1 MVLGKRAASAESAA
15 PELPAQLPRHV
26 AIIMDGNRRWARAR
40 MLPRVLGHH
49 AGMRA
54 VRNVVEAAHDIG
66 LAYLTLYSFSSE
78 NWQRDTL
85 EVSDLMGLL
94 KRFIREDLAA
104 MHAKNVRLRFI
115 GGRERV
121 APDILKLLDDART
134 LTQENTGLNLTI
146 AFNYGGQ
153 DEIVDAVR
161 AIAAEAKAGTLQ
173 PESID
178 RSTISQFLHTAGVPD
193 PDLVIRTSGEQRL
206 SNFLIWQSAYAE
218 FVFTDT
224 LWPDFKRE
232 SLISALNE
240 FGQRQRRYGGAGGG
254 A

>member
-1 MVLGKRAASAESAA
+1 MSSGAAETKR
-15 PELPAQLPRHV
+15 LPRHV
-26 AIIMDGNRRWARAR
+26 AIIMDGNRRWARSR

-54 VRNVVEAAHDIG
+54 VRNVVTASNDIG
-66 LAYLTLYSFSSE
+66 ISYLTLYSFSSE
-78 NWQRDTL
+78 NWQRDAH

-94 KRFIREDLAA
+94 RRFIRDNLAE

-115 GGRERV
+115 GGRDRV
-121 APDILKLLDDART
+121 SPDILKMLDESRETTAG
-134 LTQENTGLNLTI
+134 NTGLNLTI

-161 AIAAEAKAGTLQ
+161 AIAREAKAGTLA
-173 PESID
+173 PEDID
-178 RSTISQFLHTAGVPD
+178 RAVISGYLHTAGVPD

-224 LWPDFKRE
+224 LWPDFDRK
-232 SLISALNE
+232 ALEAAIEE
-240 FGQRQRRYGGAGGG
+240 FSGRQRRFGGAGE
-254 A
+254 AA

>member
-1 MVLGKRAASAESAA
+1 MSSGAAET
-15 PELPAQLPRHV
+15 LRLPRHV
-26 AIIMDGNRRWARAR
+26 AIIMDGNRRWARSR
-40 MLPRVLGHH
+40 LLPRVLGHH

-54 VRNVVEAAHDIG
+54 VRNVVAASNDIG
-66 LAYLTLYSFSSE
+66 ISYLTLYSFSSE
-78 NWQRDTL
+78 NWQRDAH

-94 KRFIREDLAA
+94 RRFIRDNLAE

-115 GGRERV
+115 GGRDRV
-121 APDILKLLDDART
+121 SPDILRMLDESRETTA
-134 LTQENTGLNLTI
+134 QNTGLNLTI

-161 AIAAEAKAGTLQ
+161 AIAREARSGTLA
-173 PESID
+173 PEEID
-178 RSTISQFLHTAGVPD
+178 RQVISGYLHTAGVPD

-224 LWPDFKRE
+224 LWPDFDRK
-232 SLISALNE
+232 ALEAAIEE
-240 FGQRQRRYGGAGGG
+240 FGRRQRRFGGTGEA

>member
-1 MVLGKRAASAESAA
+1 MSAAAA
-15 PELPAQLPRHV
+15 PETLRLPRHV

-40 MLPRVLGHH
+40 LLPRVLGHH

-54 VRNVVEAAHDIG
+54 VRKVVAAAHVIG
-66 LAYLTLYSFSSE
+66 IAYLTLYSFSSE
-78 NWQRDTL
+78 NWRRDAH
-85 EVSDLMGLL
+85 EVSDIMGLL
-94 KRFIREDLAA
+94 RRFIREDLAE

-121 APDILKLLDDART
+121 SPDILAMLDDARA
-134 LTQENTGLNLTI
+134 LTEGNTGLNLTI

-161 AIAAEAKAGTLQ
+161 AIAREAKAGALQ
-173 PESID
+173 PEAIG
-178 RSTISQFLHTAGVPD
+178 RETISQFLHTAGVPD
-193 PDLVIRTSGEQRL
+193 PDLIIRTSGEQRL

-224 LWPDFKRE
+224 LWPEFDRKALIGAIEEFNRRE
-232 SLISALNE
+232 
-240 FGQRQRRYGGAGGG
+240 RRYGAGDGA
-254 A
+254 

>member
-1 MVLGKRAASAESAA
+1 MSAAAA
-15 PELPAQLPRHV
+15 PETLRLPRHV

-40 MLPRVLGHH
+40 LLPRVLGHH

-54 VRNVVEAAHDIG
+54 VRKVVAAAHDIG
-66 LAYLTLYSFSSE
+66 IAYLTLYSFSSE
-78 NWQRDTL
+78 NWRRDAH
-85 EVSDLMGLL
+85 EVSDIMGLL
-94 KRFIREDLAA
+94 RRFIREDLAE

-121 APDILKLLDDART
+121 SPDILAMLDDARA
-134 LTQENTGLNLTI
+134 LTEGNTGLNLTI

-161 AIAAEAKAGTLQ
+161 AIAREAKAGALQ
-173 PESID
+173 PEAIG
-178 RSTISQFLHTAGVPD
+178 RETISQFLHTAGVPD
-193 PDLVIRTSGEQRL
+193 PDLIIRTSGEQRL

-224 LWPDFKRE
+224 LWPEFDRKALIGAIEEFNRRE
-232 SLISALNE
+232 
-240 FGQRQRRYGGAGGG
+240 RRYGAGDGA
-254 A
+254 

>member
-1 MVLGKRAASAESAA
+1 MSSGVAET
-15 PELPAQLPRHV
+15 LRLPRHV

-40 MLPRVLGHH
+40 LLPRVLGHH

-54 VRNVVEAAHDIG
+54 VRNVVTASSDIG
-66 LAYLTLYSFSSE
+66 LEYLTLYSFSSE
-78 NWQRDTL
+78 NWQRDAH

-94 KRFIREDLAA
+94 RRFIRDNLAE

-115 GGRERV
+115 GGRDRV
-121 APDILKLLDDART
+121 SPDILKMLDESRETTAN
-134 LTQENTGLNLTI
+134 NTGLNLTI

-161 AIAAEAKAGTLQ
+161 AIAREARAGTLA
-173 PESID
+173 PEAID
-178 RSTISQFLHTAGVPD
+178 RTIISAYLHTAGVPD
-193 PDLVIRTSGEQRL
+193 PDLVVRTSGEQRL

-224 LWPDFKRE
+224 LWPDFDRK
-232 SLISALNE
+232 ALQAAIEE
-240 FGQRQRRYGGAGGG
+240 FGRRQRRFGGAGE
-254 A
+254 AA

>member
-1 MVLGKRAASAESAA
+1 MTSGAAEAMR
-15 PELPAQLPRHV
+15 LPRHV

-40 MLPRVLGHH
+40 LLPRVLGHH

-54 VRNVVEAAHDIG
+54 VRNVVTAANDLGI
-66 LAYLTLYSFSSE
+66 AYLTLYSFSSE
-78 NWQRDTL
+78 NWQRDAH

-94 KRFIREDLAA
+94 RRFIRENLSE
-104 MHAKNVRLRFI
+104 MHSKNVRLRFI
-115 GGRERV
+115 GGRDRV
-121 APDILKLLDDART
+121 SPDILKMLDESRV
-134 LTQENTGLNLTI
+134 LTQNNTGLNLTI

-161 AIAAEAKAGTLQ
+161 AIAREAQAGKIQ
-173 PESID
+173 PDDID
-178 RSTISQFLHTAGVPD
+178 RGVISGYLHTAGVPD

-218 FVFTDT
+218 FVFTDV
-224 LWPDFKRE
+224 LWPEFDKRA
-232 SLISALNE
+232 LVSAIDE
-240 FGQRQRRYGGAGGG
+240 FSRRDRRYGGTGEA

>member
-1 MVLGKRAASAESAA
+1 MNSGVADTKR
-15 PELPAQLPRHV
+15 LPRHV
-26 AIIMDGNRRWARAR
+26 AIIMDGNRRWARSR

-54 VRNVVEAAHDIG
+54 VRNVVTASNDIG
-66 LAYLTLYSFSSE
+66 ISYLTLYSFSSE
-78 NWQRDTL
+78 NWQRDAH

-94 KRFIREDLAA
+94 RRFIRDNLAE

-115 GGRERV
+115 GGRDRV
-121 APDILKLLDDART
+121 SPDILRMLDESRETTAG
-134 LTQENTGLNLTI
+134 NTGLNLTI

-161 AIAAEAKAGTLQ
+161 AIAREAKAGTLA
-173 PESID
+173 PEDID
-178 RSTISQFLHTAGVPD
+178 RAVISGYLHTAGVPD

-224 LWPDFKRE
+224 LWPDFDRK
-232 SLISALNE
+232 ALEAAIEE
-240 FGQRQRRYGGAGGG
+240 FGRRQRRFGGAGE
-254 A
+254 AA

>member
-1 MVLGKRAASAESAA
+1 MTALASAHAT
-15 PELPAQLPRHV
+15 QLPRHV

-54 VRNVVEAAHDIG
+54 VRTVVTAAHEIG
-66 LAYLTLYSFSSE
+66 IPYLTLYSFSSE
-78 NWQRDTL
+78 NWQREPG

-94 KRFIREDLAA
+94 RRFIRQDLAE
-104 MHAKNVRLRFI
+104 MHAKGVKLRFI
-115 GGRERV
+115 GGRDRV
-121 APDILKLLDDART
+121 SPDILAMLDEART
-134 LTQENTGLNLTI
+134 LTQSNTGLHLTI

-161 AIAAEAKAGTLQ
+161 AIAAEAKAGRLD
-173 PESID
+173 PEAID
-178 RSTISQFLHTAGVPD
+178 RTTISGFLHTAGVPD
-193 PDLVIRTSGEQRL
+193 PDLVIRTSGEKRL

-218 FVFTDT
+218 FVFTEV
-224 LWPDFKRE
+224 LWPEFDKKALLNALSEFAQRE
-232 SLISALNE
+232 
-240 FGQRQRRYGGAGGG
+240 RRYGGAGEQ

>member
-1 MVLGKRAASAESAA
+1 MTSAA
-15 PELPAQLPRHV
+15 GEQLRLPRHV

-40 MLPRVLGHH
+40 LLPRVLGHH

-54 VRNVVEAAHDIG
+54 VRNVVTSANELG
-66 LAYLTLYSFSSE
+66 VAYLTLYSFSSE
-78 NWQRDTL
+78 NWQRDAH

-94 KRFIREDLAA
+94 RRFIRDNLAE

-115 GGRERV
+115 GGRDRV
-121 APDILKLLDDART
+121 SPDILQMLDESRV
-134 LTQENTGLNLTI
+134 LTQSNTGLNLTI

-161 AIAAEAKAGTLQ
+161 AIAREAKAGTIQ
-173 PESID
+173 PDAID
-178 RSTISQFLHTAGVPD
+178 REIISGYLHTAGVPD

-218 FVFTDT
+218 FVFTDV
-224 LWPDFKRE
+224 LWPEFDRQ
-232 SLISALNE
+232 ALLAAIEE
-240 FGQRQRRYGGAGGG
+240 FGRRDRRFGGAGD
-254 A
+254 AA

>member
-1 MVLGKRAASAESAA
+1 MSTGATNSLRM
-15 PELPAQLPRHV
+15 PRHV

-40 MLPRVLGHH
+40 LLPRVLGHH

-54 VRNVVEAAHDIG
+54 VRNVVTAANDLG
-66 LAYLTLYSFSSE
+66 VAYLTLYSFSSE
-78 NWQRDTL
+78 NWQRDAH

-94 KRFIREDLAA
+94 RRFIRENLAE

-115 GGRERV
+115 GGRDRV
-121 APDILKLLDDART
+121 SPDILKMLDESRV
-134 LTQENTGLNLTI
+134 LTENNTGLNLTI

-161 AIAAEAKAGTLQ
+161 AIAREAQAGTIR
-173 PESID
+173 PDEID
-178 RSTISQFLHTAGVPD
+178 RSVISGYLHTAGVPD

-218 FVFTDT
+218 FVFTDV
-224 LWPDFKRE
+224 LWPEFDKR
-232 SLISALNE
+232 ALVAAIEE
-240 FGQRQRRYGGAGGG
+240 FSRRDRRYGGAGE
-254 A
+254 AA

>member
-1 MVLGKRAASAESAA
+1 MSTGATQSLRM
-15 PELPAQLPRHV
+15 PRHV

-40 MLPRVLGHH
+40 LLPRVLGHH

-54 VRNVVEAAHDIG
+54 VRNVVTAANDLG
-66 LAYLTLYSFSSE
+66 VAYLTLYSFSSE
-78 NWQRDTL
+78 NWQRDAH

-94 KRFIREDLAA
+94 RRFIRENLAE

-115 GGRERV
+115 GGRDRV
-121 APDILKLLDDART
+121 SPDILKMLDESRV
-134 LTQENTGLNLTI
+134 LTENNTGLNLTI

-161 AIAAEAKAGTLQ
+161 AIAREAQAGMIR
-173 PESID
+173 PDEID
-178 RSTISQFLHTAGVPD
+178 RSVISGYLHTAGVPD

-218 FVFTDT
+218 FVFTEV
-224 LWPDFKRE
+224 LWPEFDKR
-232 SLISALNE
+232 ALVAAIEE
-240 FGQRQRRYGGAGGG
+240 FSRRDRRYGGAGE
-254 A
+254 AA

>member
-1 MVLGKRAASAESAA
+1 MTALASAQ
-15 PELPAQLPRHV
+15 PTQLPRHV

-54 VRNVVEAAHDIG
+54 VRAVVTAAHEIG
-66 LAYLTLYSFSSE
+66 IPYLTLYSFSSE
-78 NWQRDTL
+78 NWQREPG

-94 KRFIREDLAA
+94 RRFIRQDLAE
-104 MHAKNVRLRFI
+104 MHAKGVKLRFI
-115 GGRERV
+115 GGRDRV
-121 APDILKLLDDART
+121 SPDILAMLDEART
-134 LTQENTGLNLTI
+134 LTQNNTGLHLTI

-161 AIAAEAKAGTLQ
+161 AIAAEAKAGRLD
-173 PESID
+173 PDAID
-178 RSTISQFLHTAGVPD
+178 RTTISGFLHTAGVPD
-193 PDLVIRTSGEQRL
+193 PDLVIRTSGEKRL

-218 FVFTDT
+218 FVFTEV
-224 LWPDFKRE
+224 LWPEFDKK
-232 SLISALNE
+232 ALLNALSE
-240 FGQRQRRYGGAGGG
+240 FAQRQRRYGGAGEQ